1 MRITILLYLILFGS
15 IFSGLTA
22 QSNLP
27 RDVRKE
33 AAAPEEIVSF
43 SRSTSF
49 SNALLIINDLSKK
62 FTGKVI
68 IGQEI
73 YSGSIGV
80 DINKQHWLT
89 ALEMI
94 LRQNGLWYETYPD
107 YYRLVPFAQSEP
119 KVSAAVVSHPVGPVG
134 VDLKSR
140 EVVISAVFFEANV
153 SKLREAG
160 MSWDFFYGKDVN
172 LNTQNNSANSKTGL
186 LEINLDPKLDFANLT
201 ATFKALES
209 SRIGEV
215 ITSPQIT
222 VKSGEE
228 GRIQVGSDVAVS
240 LQDFSGNT
248 VTQFFSTGS
257 IIRVKPQIITHD
269 SINFIY
275 LELSIERSKST
286 TSASGGL
293 EIAKSAAETAVLLLD
308 GEETIIGGLFSNE
321 ETNTREGIPFLKD
334 LPWWFFGLR
343 YVFGYEAKGVA
354 KQELLILLK
363 AELLPT
369 LEQRFR
375 TKLRRYDQQRL
386 LKDTRFQM
394 QQKMENVKRQSE
406 EK

>member
-1 MRITILLYLILFGS
+1 MRITLFLYLILFTA
-15 IFSGLTA
+15 ISGALMA
-22 QSNLP
+22 QTNLP
-27 RDVRKE
+27 REVRKE
-33 AAAPEEIVSF
+33 GAAPEEIVSF
-43 SRSTSF
+43 SRTTSF
-49 SNALLIINDLSKK
+49 SNALLIISELSKK

-73 YSGSIGV
+73 YTGLIGV

-94 LRQNGLWYETYPD
+94 LRQNGLWYETYSD
-107 YYRLVPFAQSEP
+107 YYRLVPFAKSEP
-119 KVSAAVVSHPVGPVG
+119 KASTPVVSVPAEK
-134 VDLKSR
+134 DELKTR
-140 EVVISAVFFEANV
+140 EVVISAVFFEANI
-153 SKLREAG
+153 SKLRQAG

-172 LNTQNNSANSKTGL
+172 LGVKNNSADLKGGL
-186 LEINLDPKLDFANLT
+186 LQIDIDPNLDFADLT

-209 SRIGEV
+209 SQMGEV

-228 GRIQVGSDVAVS
+228 GRIQVGSDIAVT

-257 IIRVKPQIITHD
+257 IITVRPDVITRD
-269 SINFIY
+269 SINFVH
-275 LELSIERSKST
+275 LELAIERSKSST
-286 TSASGGL
+286 NDEGAL
-293 EIAKSAAETAVLLLD
+293 EIAKSAAETSILLLD

-321 ETNTREGIPFLKD
+321 EANSRDGIPFLKD

-343 YVFGYEAKGVA
+343 YVFGFEAKSVV

-369 LEQRFR
+369 LEQRFHSR
-375 TKLRRYDQQRL
+375 LRRYDQQRL
-386 LKDTRFQM
+386 LKDSRFQM
-394 QQKMENVKRQSE
+394 QQRLENFKKQSE
-406 EK
+406 GK

>member
-1 MRITILLYLILFGS
+1 MRTTTLLYLILFGLICS
-15 IFSGLTA
+15 ELAA

-27 RDVRKE
+27 RDVRRE
-33 AAAPEEIVSF
+33 AAAAEEIVSF

-49 SNALLIINDLSKK
+49 SNAMLIINDLSKK
-62 FTGKVI
+62 YDNKVI

-73 YSGSIGV
+73 FTGAIGV

-94 LRQNGLWYETYPD
+94 LRQNGLWYETYSD
-107 YYRLVPFAQSEP
+107 YYRLVPFVKSEP
-119 KVSAAVVSHPVGPVG
+119 KVSAPAASSPPAK
-134 VDLKSR
+134 DELKAR

-153 SKLREAG
+153 SKLRQAG

-172 LNTQNNSANSKTGL
+172 LGVKNNSADLKGGL
-186 LEINLDPKLDFANLT
+186 LEIDLDPNLDFADLS

-209 SRIGEV
+209 SQMGEV

-228 GRIQVGSDVAVS
+228 GHIQVGSDVAVT

-257 IIRVKPQIITHD
+257 IITVKPEVITRD
-269 SINFIY
+269 SINFVH
-275 LELSIERSKST
+275 LELAIERSKST
-286 TSASGGL
+286 TNEDGGL
-293 EIAKSAAETAVLLLD
+293 EIAKSAAETSILLLD

-321 ETNTREGIPFLKD
+321 ESNSREGIPFLKD

-343 YVFGYEAKGVA
+343 YVFGFESKSVV

-375 TKLRRYDQQRL
+375 TKLRRYDQQRV
-386 LKDTRFQM
+386 LKDARFQM
-394 QQKMENVKRQSE
+394 QQKLEQYRTQSE
-406 EK
+406 GK